1 VGKPTTRAGGKYQ
14 MTISRLTVDKLGV
27 KLYDRVSAV
36 IAEIVANSY
45 DADAREVVVAAPM
58 GELLATKTQGHLQ
71 DKGFVIEVK
80 DNGIGMT
87 PEQVNSYY
95 LKVGA
100 ERRSDPKRGDI
111 SPKFKRRVMGR
122 KGVGKLAPFG
132 ICQKIEV
139 ITAGGKR
146 IDRNG
151 KRGYLTAHLILD
163 RGMILADTD
172 TAYYPTVGE
181 HDEILSPKTGTTVRL
196 YDFDHRQVP
205 VLEDFERQLSQRF
218 GIASSDWCIKLVD
231 ALKTDSDPQQSRT
244 VGQFEV
250 AKMPGTT
257 LCFEETKGARGK
269 VRNRVVDSNGKELDD
284 LDAGFNYEDAFY
296 PVTGWV
302 AYSQHPY
309 KDSLMA
315 GVRIY
320 CRGKIAAQT
329 NIFNLKAGFTGEYDI
344 RSYLVGELHANWL
357 DEADD
362 LIRTD
367 RQDILWSHAL
377 GQEFQAWGQGMV
389 KKIGT
394 LSREP
399 KRKRTWEFFK
409 EISKIEDRV
418 ATQFPGDEQK
428 AIRDSTLEIA
438 RIVAKS
444 AREDELQDAEHLEA
458 LVGLSLLL
466 GPHITLDRK
475 LCEAAE
481 SAGDPLSVLT
491 SILATARTAELSAF
505 GKIAEDRV
513 KVIKRIEQ
521 LKDNKR
527 TLEAAFQSLIASA
540 PWLIDPQWSP
550 ITSNQSFTTLKVEFQ
565 KFYKERTGK
574 RLLLDDFSDSAKRA
588 DFVLSSQDNVVQ
600 IIEIKKPN
608 HTLTNDEMDR
618 INNYAD
624 LMGEFLNLPG
634 NDEIRDVFSQFH
646 ITLVCDKLGLSGV
659 HKKALEAFQSN
670 RTLTHITWR
679 VFLLRTRK
687 THEAFLNEAERQ
699 QRNAAKK

>member
-1 VGKPTTRAGGKYQ
+1 MGKKTPGRGGKYR

-45 DADAREVVVAAPM
+45 DGDAKEVVVTAPM
-58 GELLATKTQGHLQ
+58 GEYLATKTKGALH

-80 DNGIGMT
+80 DDGIGMT
-87 PEQVNSYY
+87 PDEVNNYY

-100 ERRSDPKRGDI
+100 ERRNDPKRGDTSRI
-111 SPKFKRRVMGR
+111 FKRRVMGR

-132 ICQKIEV
+132 IFQKIEI

-146 IDRNG
+146 IAENG
-151 KRGYLTAHLILD
+151 KRGYRIAHLILD

-172 TAYYPTVGE
+172 TAYYPAIGE
-181 HDEILSPKTGTTVRL
+181 EDETLSPSPGTTVRL

-205 VLEDFERQLSQRF
+205 ALEDFERQLSQRF
-218 GIASSDWCIKLVD
+218 GIASSDWRITLVD
-231 ALKTDSDPQQSRT
+231 ALKTDGDPQQSRT

-250 AKMPGTT
+250 ATMPGTT
-257 LCFEETKGARGK
+257 LRFEATKTARGRIK
-269 VRNRVVDSNGKELDD
+269 HRAVDSSGEKLDD
-284 LDAGFNYEDAFY
+284 LDAGFKYEDTFY

-309 KDSLMA
+309 KDYLMA

-344 RSYLVGELHANWL
+344 RSYLVGELHADWL

-377 GQEFQAWGQGMV
+377 GQEFQAWGQSMV

-394 LSREP
+394 ISREP

-409 EISKIEDRV
+409 EISQIEDRV
-418 ATQFPGDEQK
+418 ATQFPRDEQE
-428 AIRDSTLEIA
+428 AIRNNTLEIA
-438 RIVAKS
+438 RIIAKS
-444 AREDELQDAEHLEA
+444 AREDELRDADHLEA

-481 SAGDPLSVLT
+481 SAGDPLSVIT

-521 LKDNKR
+521 LKDNKK
-527 TLEAAFQSLIASA
+527 TLEAAFQSLIANT

-550 ITSNQSFTTLKVEFQ
+550 ITANQSFTTLKLEFQ

-574 RLLLDDFSDSAKRA
+574 RLVLDDFADPAKRA

-600 IIEIKKPN
+600 IIEIKKPG
-608 HTLTNDEMDR
+608 HALTNEEMDR
-618 INNYAD
+618 INKYAD
-624 LMGEFLNLPG
+624 LMTEFLEEPG
-634 NDEIRDVFSQFH
+634 NDEIKEVFSHFR
-646 ITLVCDKLGLSGV
+646 ITLVCDRLNLSGV
-659 HKKALEAFQSN
+659 HKKAFEAFQDKG
-670 RTLTHITWR
+670 TLTHITWR

-699 QRNAAKK
+699 QKNAPPK